1 MQILLGTAG
10 DLPRQVMTGIA
21 RYRHKV
27 FIDMLG
33 WPLSASNGMEL
44 DQFDRPDA
52 RYVVAHDDHGAVIG
66 TARLLPTTQPY
77 LLGEVFPH
85 LMGDQPAPC
94 SDEVWELSRF
104 AAVDFSLEKPLVGL
118 GQFSSLLAVD
128 LLLAAIKCAHVHK
141 VNWLIT
147 VSPLGVERLLFR
159 AGFRARRLA
168 PPVIVDGVPIFAC
181 AISIETRH
189 IS

>member
-1 MQILLGTAG
+1 MQILSGTAG

-21 RYRHKV
+21 CYRHKV

-33 WPLSASNGMEL
+33 WPLPVRDGMEL

-85 LMGDQPAPC
+85 LMGDQPVPC

-104 AAVDFSLEKPLVGL
+104 AAVDFSRATPSAGL
-118 GQFSSLLAVD
+118 GQFSSPVAIELLR
-128 LLLAAIKCAHVHK
+128 AAIACAHEHK
-141 VNWLIT
+141 VKWLIT
-147 VSPLGVERLLFR
+147 VSPLGVERLLSR

-168 PPVIVDGVPIFAC
+168 PPHIVDRSPIFAYSVNC
-181 AISIETRH
+181 QQNN
-189 IS
+189 